1 MTKRE
6 KLLAKLRRKPAPR
19 DFTWDELVTVMMH
32 HGFELQRSK
41 GGSHCYFVSAHSVVF
56 NIAKPHP
63 DNTLKKYQIT
73 EALSVIDQ
81 CDNQPVDT
89 SNGDDHE

>member
-19 DFTWDELVTVMMH
+19 DFTWDELVTVMAH
-32 HGFELQRSK
+32 HGFELKQTG
-41 GGSHCYFVSAHSVVF
+41 GGSHCHFINAELVVL

-63 DNTLKKYQIT
+63 SNMLKKYQIT
-73 EALSVIDQ
+73 EALLVIDQ
-81 CDNQPVDT
+81 CTAP
-89 SNGDDHE
+89 SNGEDHE